1 MKFLRGYGR
10 GRPLPEFA
18 LKGETP
24 PGIKR
29 WYRASARWMWA
40 VFGAA
45 AVLALVLPAGLA
57 PKGSLMRAYVDLM
70 AAFYPYIG
78 WAERKSSSMPDV
90 VAVWYALTAPAVL
103 MVFLARMA
111 AYPWVDL
118 ARVARVSMGSI
129 KQHLMLIGA
138 AWVLLAVGF
147 GVLINPSETLSVSPS
162 IGHAKAMVYLS
173 LNSRIGLAVLG
184 PLFYF
189 FLIFFVFCAIAVSVG
204 FVLRF
209 TSIGVT
215 NDSSEHHGSNR

>member
-24 PGIKR
+24 PELRR
-29 WYRASARWMWA
+29 WYRASLKPMWV

-45 AVLALVLPAGLA
+45 ALLALILPAGLV
-57 PKGSLMRAYVDLM
+57 PRGSPMRAYVDFM
-70 AAFYPYIG
+70 ASFYPYIA
-78 WAERKSSSMPDV
+78 WAERKSTSIPDV

-103 MVFLARMA
+103 VLFLARLLV
-111 AYPWVDL
+111 YPWADL
-118 ARVARVSMGSI
+118 ARFARVSMGSI
-129 KQHLMLIGA
+129 RQNLMLIGA
-138 AWVLLAVGF
+138 AWILLAFSF
-147 GVLINPSETLSVSPS
+147 GVLIHPSDTLSVTPTL
-162 IGHAKAMVYLS
+162 GHGKAMLHLS

-189 FLIFFVFCAIAVSVG
+189 FIYFFFFSTIVVTVG

-209 TSIGVT
+209 TSIGRR
-215 NDSSEHHGSNR
+215 DDDEYR